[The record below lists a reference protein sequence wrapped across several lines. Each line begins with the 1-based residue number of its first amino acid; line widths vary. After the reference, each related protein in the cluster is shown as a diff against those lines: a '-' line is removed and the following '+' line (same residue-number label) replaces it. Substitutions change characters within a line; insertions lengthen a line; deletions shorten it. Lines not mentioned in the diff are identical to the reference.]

1 MSRLLVPLL
10 GIALLTHCATA
21 QIRPG
26 PGAHVA
32 PPGVATASA
41 SGIQVWV
48 DGTAWKGHPSDLGD
62 VLSPIYVAIE
72 NHSGRPIRVNHGEF
86 ELIGASGFHY
96 APLSLLSTSRR
107 LEPNP
112 PNAPSS
118 PPTSPPPAKPSTP
131 PPSTTP
137 PPPPSNPPPPP
148 SNAPPAVD
156 NPSTSPQNAPS
167 APDKAGGSQIN
178 SASSRAEWEDPANV
192 ASALYQPAVY
202 QPAVARV
209 YGRHHYFRPA
219 FRPYV
224 SFYWGPNWWWYPYP
238 YPYSYWGYPYPYYYQ
253 VPIPSQDMVNQALP
267 EGVVEDGGRVAG
279 FLYFPRVVG
288 RETRLRFEAQ
298 FADAKTNEIV
308 ANIKVPLAVT
318 R

>member
-1 MSRLLVPLL
+1 MSRRLLVPLL

-48 DGTAWKGHPSDLGD
+48 DGTAWKGHPNDLSD

-72 NHSGRPIRVNHGEF
+72 NHSGRPIRVQHGDF
-86 ELIGASGFHY
+86 ELIGASGFRY
-96 APLSLLSTSRR
+96 APLSLLSTSQRFV
-107 LEPNP
+107 PNP
-112 PNAPSS
+112 PNPPSS
-118 PPTSPPPAKPSTP
+118 PPTSPTPAKPSTP

-148 SNAPPAVD
+148 SNPPPAVD
-156 NPSTSPQNAPS
+156 NPSTPQNAPS
-167 APDKAGGSQIN
+167 APPDKGGGSQIN
-178 SASSRAEWEDPANV
+178 STSSRAEWEDPANV
-192 ASALYQPAVY
+192 ARALY

-209 YGRHHYFRPA
+209 HGRPHYFRPA

-224 SFYWGPNWWWYPYP
+224 RPYVSFYWGPRWWWDPYP
-238 YPYSYWGYPYPYYYQ
+238 YPYWWGYPYPYYYQ

-279 FLYFPRVVG
+279 FLYFQRVVG
-288 RETRLRFEAQ
+288 RETRLRFEAHL
-298 FADAKTNEIV
+298 ADAKTNEPV
-308 ANIKVPLAVT
+308 GEIKIPLAVT